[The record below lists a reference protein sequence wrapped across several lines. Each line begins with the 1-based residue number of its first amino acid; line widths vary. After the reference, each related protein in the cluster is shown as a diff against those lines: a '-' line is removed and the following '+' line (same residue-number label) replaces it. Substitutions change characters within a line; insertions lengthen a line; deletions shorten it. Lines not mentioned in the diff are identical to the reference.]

1 MDVQTES
8 GFVPTGLTFKVHTVR
23 SAKQVEERLDRL
35 IHKIYEVQEP
45 LIQGSAKGD
54 VLVVRK

>member
-1 MDVQTES
+1 MSKRRVS
-8 GFVPTGLTFKVHTVR
+8 SSPTVLAFNTSTIR
-23 SAKQVEERLDRL
+23 SAEQVEERLDRL

-54 VLVVRK
+54 VLVVRN